1 MLLFMG
7 LQRVRHDL
15 ATEQQL
21 SGWEKMTEAADTM
34 MPLGSK
40 TISFCASQQPS
51 ADFSRISLAEFCYQP
66 VPSQILAR
74 VMEL

>member
-1 MLLFMG
+1 MLLLMG

-15 ATEQQL
+15 AREPQL
-21 SGWEKMTEAADTM
+21 SSWEKMTEAADTT

-40 TISFCASQQPS
+40 IISFCASQQPS

-66 VPSQILAR
+66 VPSQMLAR